1 LWKEEKLE
9 PHIVREVWVC
19 GTLQPDITL
28 DVSDTWETKLTA
40 LYEHKS
46 QIGDQEKFTER
57 MRNRR
62 SPDSTPEKP
71 RYEEK
76 FRRLILG

>member
-1 LWKEEKLE
+1 
-9 PHIVREVWVC
+9 VREVWVC
-19 GTLQPDITL
+19 GTLAPDTTL
-28 DVSDTWETKLTA
+28 DVTDTWERKILA

-46 QIGDQEKFTER
+46 QISDPEKLAER
-57 MRNRR
+57 LRNRR
-62 SPDSTPEKP
+62 TEDSTLENP